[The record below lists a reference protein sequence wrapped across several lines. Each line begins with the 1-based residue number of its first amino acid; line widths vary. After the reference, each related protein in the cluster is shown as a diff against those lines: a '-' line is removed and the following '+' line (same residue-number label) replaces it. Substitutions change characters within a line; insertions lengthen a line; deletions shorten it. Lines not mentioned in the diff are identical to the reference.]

1 MSAAAGVRVAVLD
14 ANSIIGLAKGDCF
27 PLVARIF
34 DTILVPPAVTR
45 EITDPVSHAQL
56 VAALGD
62 WLEEVSPSPDA
73 ITQVPEFGTDAD
85 RHALALACDR
95 RPCVILTG
103 DLQLTRK
110 AGQLGIRCV
119 NPPLVVQAL
128 AEAGVL
134 SAAGPHL
141 DRMIHLGF
149 GIPED
154 LYQRILNATGEWCST
169 CEYSGDERC
178 RQPS

>member
-1 MSAAAGVRVAVLD
+1 MSAAGGVRVAVLD

-34 DTILVPPAVTR
+34 DVVLVPPAVTR
-45 EITDPVSHAQL
+45 EIMDPISRDQL
-56 VAALGD
+56 VTALTD
-62 WLEEVSPSPDA
+62 WLDEASPTPDA
-73 ITQVPEFGTDAD
+73 LTQVPDFGTEAD
-85 RHALALACDR
+85 RHALALALDR

-110 AGQLGIRCV
+110 AGHLGIRCV

-128 AEAGVL
+128 AETGVI

-141 DRMIHLGF
+141 DRMVRLGF
-149 GIPED
+149 GIPEG
-154 LYQRILNATGEWCST
+154 LYQRILKALGE
-169 CEYSGDERC
+169 
-178 RQPS
+178 